1 MEQGHH
7 PESDFA
13 GDMYAV
19 SVPMPDTVRAQVS
32 PVDGQRVL
40 DQLLNTLVR
49 LMARRV
55 ATIIIENGNE
65 T

>member
-7 PESDFA
+7 PESNFA

-19 SVPMPDTVRAQVS
+19 PVPVPNTVCAQVS
-32 PVDGQRVL
+32 PVDDQRVF
-40 DQLLNTLVR
+40 DQLLDTLVR

-55 ATIIIENGNE
+55 ATIIIETGHE